1 MKIFKY
7 VFLVAVFFSSATSAY
22 ATEVTYRFYSLPG
35 DGYVLNATTT
45 ASKLTTIRSLVGTES
60 HSTEDNI
67 IVGTII
73 GGSTNNTISRGF
85 LPFDTSLIPQN
96 AKIKSASVHIWAIN
110 RNSTDNGTTLYQNGI
125 SVVGPTTQLSTST
138 LLNGDYSHV
147 GHYYL
152 NTSDFQLSISTKIT
166 AIDPFSTSSY
176 SSLIHD
182 QNGLDAI
189 IKSDI
194 TQLGIRNNEP
204 SVTDLWSFYSSEGP
218 SDRRPYLDVVVDI
231 DPTSPTDLKV
241 NDEVNP
247 PHITTA
253 LPTFSAVFQSATS
266 TAQAVSYE
274 IQIATSSVGWD
285 NPYWDSGEQVLASSI
300 AVGVR
305 TSMISSISFPQD
317 GNSYYWRIRFR
328 DDAGNLGA
336 WSVGG
341 DVFTIST
348 PVSLSSHVLAKQG
361 NTTIYPSYYNA
372 YSLPSY
378 LGGISAEQTIDCR
391 AVDGTISDIILRGL
405 NSTGGLTSNY
415 LSDTNGHSSN
425 VITWVSDSIFH
436 SRSFHF
442 STPIPCQSGTLKI
455 SLVNVSGDGIAIDGS
470 TDNVYPW
477 GQCNNLA
484 CHTEKDIYFELIG
497 TSGAPIVIP
506 NAPTNLSVVNFST
519 STTAF
524 AWQDNANNE
533 DGYTIERSLD
543 GILFTTIATTT
554 ANTISFSDAG
564 LTPGASYVYRARA
577 FNIGAVSQYSNTVSV
592 TTLPLPP
599 LPPTDFVV
607 ATVSS
612 SEIALAWTD
621 NATNEDGYTVER
633 SQNGVSYTVV
643 ASLVANTIDYS
654 GTSLLPMTTYYYRI
668 RSFNAGGVSSY
679 ATASTQTLAIAP
691 SSPTALELNK
701 STNPIDVKTPKPSF
715 TALFQD
721 ASSTALGASYQL
733 QLSATGPNWS
743 SLYWDSGKQSM
754 NNTPVGTRS
763 PLIHSGV
770 LLPRDGTTYYW
781 RIRFWD
787 QFGNI
792 GDWSTENA
800 TFTMFAR

>member
-7 VFLVAVFFSSATSAY
+7 VFLAIVFFSSATSAY
-22 ATEVTYRFYSLPG
+22 AMEVTYRFYSLPG

-45 ASKLTTIRSLVGTES
+45 ASELTTIRSFAGTEF

-73 GGSTNNTISRGF
+73 SGSTNNSISRGF

-96 AKIKSASVHIWAIN
+96 TKIKSASVHIWAIN
-110 RNSTDNGTTLYQNGI
+110 RNSTDNGTILYQNGI
-125 SVVGPTTQLSTST
+125 SVVGPTTQFSTST
-138 LLNGDYSHV
+138 LFNSDYSHI

-152 NTSDFQLSISTKIT
+152 NSSDFQLSISSKIT

-176 SSLIHD
+176 SFLTLD

-189 IKSDI
+189 IKSGI

-204 SVTDLWSFYSSEGP
+204 SVTDSWSLYSSEGP
-218 SDRRPYLDVVVDI
+218 SDKRPYLEVVVDI

-241 NDEVNP
+241 NDEMNP

-253 LPTFSAVFQSATS
+253 VPNFSAVFQSATS
-266 TAQAVSYE
+266 TAHAVSYE
-274 IQIATSSVGWD
+274 IQIATSSTVWS
-285 NPYWDSGEQVLASSI
+285 NTYWDSGEQVLASSV
-300 AVGVR
+300 AVGIR
-305 TSMISSISFPQD
+305 TYIISSISFPQD
-317 GNSYYWRIRFR
+317 SSSYYWRIRFR
-328 DDAGNLGA
+328 DDTGNLGA
-336 WSVGG
+336 WSVSG

-348 PVSLSSHVLAKQG
+348 PVSLNSHVLAKQW

-372 YSLPSY
+372 YSLPAY

-391 AVDGTISDIILRGL
+391 AVDGAISEIILRGL
-405 NSTGGLTSNY
+405 NPTGGLTLNY

-425 VITWVSDSIFH
+425 TITWVSDSIFH
-436 SRSFHF
+436 SHSFHF

-455 SLVNVSGDGIAIDGS
+455 ALVNVSGDGIAIDGS

-497 TSGAPIVIP
+497 TSGVPSVVPIAPS
-506 NAPTNLSVVNFST
+506 NLSVINFST
-519 STTAF
+519 STTALS
-524 AWQDNANNE
+524 WQDNANNE
-533 DGYTIERSLD
+533 NGYKVERSLD

-554 ANTISFSDAG
+554 ANTISFSDRG
-564 LTPGASYVYRARA
+564 LTPETIYVYRVHA
-577 FNIGAVSQYSNTVSV
+577 FNIGTVSQYSNTVSV

-599 LPPTDFVV
+599 VTPTDFVV
-607 ATVSS
+607 APLSS
-612 SEIALAWTD
+612 SEIRLAWTD
-621 NATNEDGYTVER
+621 NATNEDGYTLER

-643 ASLVANTIDYS
+643 SSLVANTIDYS
-654 GTSLLPMTTYYYRI
+654 DVTLLPMTTYYYRI
-668 RSFNAGGVSSY
+668 RSFNAGGVSAY

-691 SSPTALELNK
+691 SSPTALGLNK
-701 STNPIDVKTPKPSF
+701 LANPIDVKTPKPSF
-715 TALFQD
+715 TAIFQD

-733 QLSATGPNWS
+733 QLSATSPNWS
-743 SLYWDSGKQSM
+743 NLYWDSGKQSM
-754 NNTPVGTRS
+754 SDTPVGTRS
-763 PLIHSGV
+763 PLIHSNV
-770 LLPRDGTTYYW
+770 LFPRDGTTYYW

-800 TFTMFAR
+800 TFTMFAH